1 MKQLKEDG
9 FTLVEILAAFVLLM
23 IVLTSFASLFL
34 SSKATN
40 ESSKKTVTA
49 TYTAQNI
56 MEDITNRIKSTNDL
70 EDAFERDD
78 DDDEENILHDFRP
91 ECVVSDDVKTEFDDD
106 DDDEIEFDEGLTT
119 ATFSKIE
126 KNETIFLTISNAPT
140 FDQHLKTRDSDE
152 IEEGMLQIKIDI
164 YEGQIKNSK
173 CKKITEKPKVQ
184 FENMIFMKFDDDDD
198 DDD

>member
-1 MKQLKEDG
+1 MKKSSENG
-9 FTLVEILAAFVLLM
+9 FTLVEILATFVLLM

-34 SSKATN
+34 SSKTTN

-56 MEDITNRIKSTNDL
+56 MEDITNRIKSTNEL
-70 EDAFERDD
+70 EDAFEQ
-78 DDDEENILHDFRP
+78 DDDENILKDFKI
-91 ECVVSDDVKTEFDDD
+91 ECVVPTDDN
-106 DDDEIEFDEGLTT
+106 EIEFDEGLTT
-119 ATFSKIE
+119 ATFSKFE
-126 KNETIFLTISNAPT
+126 NNETIILTISNAPT

-164 YEGQIKNSK
+164 YEGQINNSR

-184 FENMIFMKFDDDDD
+184 FENMIFMKFDD
-198 DDD
+198 

>member
-9 FTLVEILAAFVLLM
+9 FTLIEILAAFVLLM

-70 EDAFERDD
+70 EDAFERDG
-78 DDDEENILHDFRP
+78 DDDENILKDFRP
-91 ECVVSDDVKTEFDDD
+91 ECVVSDDD
-106 DDDEIEFDEGLTT
+106 DDDEIEFDESLTT

-126 KNETIFLTISNAPT
+126 NNETIILTISNAPT
-140 FDQHLKTRDSDE
+140 FDQQLKERDSDD

-164 YEGQIKNSK
+164 YEGHINNSG

>member
-70 EDAFERDD
+70 DDDDD
-78 DDDEENILHDFRP
+78 DDDEENILYDFDV
-91 ECVVSDDVKTEFDDD
+91 ECVVPEDEEN
-106 DDDEIEFDEGLTT
+106 EIEFDEGLTT

-140 FDQHLKTRDSDE
+140 FEQHLKTRDSDE

-164 YEGQIKNSK
+164 YEGQINNSG

-184 FENMIFMKFDDDDD
+184 FENMIFMKFDD
-198 DDD
+198 